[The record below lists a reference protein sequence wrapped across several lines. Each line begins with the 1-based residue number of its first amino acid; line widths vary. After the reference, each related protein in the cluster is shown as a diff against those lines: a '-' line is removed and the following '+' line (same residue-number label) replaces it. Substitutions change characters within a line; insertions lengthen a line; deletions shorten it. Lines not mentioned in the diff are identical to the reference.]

1 MQRRLEEVLVS
12 IPFVPHRQGEEE
24 TPSID
29 RVPRLRGSDRPFD
42 GNPAE
47 DGEAEPHRGPSLQEY
62 PVQDLGR
69 GSFREEEAAE
79 AHLRVPRRVKVLD
92 VGAGEIA
99 PAAVVIRVVSQI
111 KTAPPVEMEGKG
123 LPPQFARVP
132 RKVLVQGS
140 EVPVAPSRI
149 LPLVGE
155 KVGPGGKSD
164 VCGTARSGKK
174 GWQEKEKKR
183 ATKTHPQAR
192 AHPVSKISHRFPPSY
207 CRYEPVIAG

>member
-1 MQRRLEEVLVS
+1 M
-12 IPFVPHRQGEEE
+12 
-24 TPSID
+24 
-29 RVPRLRGSDRPFD
+29 
-42 GNPAE
+42 
-47 DGEAEPHRGPSLQEY
+47 
-62 PVQDLGR
+62 
-69 GSFREEEAAE
+69 
-79 AHLRVPRRVKVLD
+79 KVLD

-99 PAAVVIRVVSQI
+99 PVAVVIRVVSQI

-123 LPPQFARVP
+123 LPTQFARVP

-174 GWQEKEKKR
+174 GWQEKEKER

-192 AHPVSKISHRFPPSY
+192 AHPVSKISHRFPQSY
-207 CRYEPVIAG
+207 CRYEPVIAE